1 MYQTAKNTILRNMAS
16 SEVDQP
22 LSRAFS
28 SIMDKGEAAILQTEM
43 QTSGIGNESLY
54 IKKTFSERFQP

>member
-1 MYQTAKNTILRNMAS
+1 MAS

-28 SIMDKGEAAILQTEM
+28 YIMDKGEADILQTEM
-43 QTSGIGNESLY
+43 QTSRIGNESLH

>member
-1 MYQTAKNTILRNMAS
+1 MAS

-28 SIMDKGEAAILQTEM
+28 SIMDKGEADILQTEM
-43 QTSGIGNESLY
+43 QMIGIGNQSLY